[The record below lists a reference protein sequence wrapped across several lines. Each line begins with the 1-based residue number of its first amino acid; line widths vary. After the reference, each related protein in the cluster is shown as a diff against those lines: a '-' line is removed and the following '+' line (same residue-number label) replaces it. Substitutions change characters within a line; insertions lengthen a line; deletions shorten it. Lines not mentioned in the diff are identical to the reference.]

1 MPAADATRAER
12 GRSWTLHRRDDGR
25 LLARL
30 VVTFLDFPWLNARVA
45 AGDGFA
51 EVRPLFD
58 TELRLLYDA
67 EDQVDSWERAYHAL
81 RAAVALRCPDGQ
93 DIPEFLLHIEGD
105 EAWWRWS
112 DKPFDDDTGV

>member
-30 VVTFLDFPWLNARVA
+30 VVTFLDFPWLNARVEPQ
-45 AGDGFA
+45 DGFA
-51 EVRPLFD
+51 EVQRLFD

-81 RAAVALRCPDGQ
+81 RAGATSRSTTTPAGDLTLEQV
-93 DIPEFLLHIEGD
+93 EGPPSS
-105 EAWWRWS
+105 A
-112 DKPFDDDTGV
+112 